1 MHSIKNIVL
10 GVTLF
15 LIVYI
20 ILSTIQGVPTQLI
33 IGMFS
38 LSPFVVIY
46 MVFRILTSGVPSEST
61 FEDSFYEDAGART
74 NVS

>member
-10 GVTLF
+10 GATLF

-20 ILSTIQGVPTQLI
+20 ILSTIKGVPTQLI

-74 NVS
+74 KVS